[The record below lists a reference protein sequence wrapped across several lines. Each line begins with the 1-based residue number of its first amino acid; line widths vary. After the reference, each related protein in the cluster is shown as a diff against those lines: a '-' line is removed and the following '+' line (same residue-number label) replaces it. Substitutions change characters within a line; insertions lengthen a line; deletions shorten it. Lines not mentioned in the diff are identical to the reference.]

1 MFRPLLV
8 AVAVS
13 LLFSVASDSQA
24 REIKTVEFEVLASSS
39 AGLPFK
45 PRKVE
50 WVLGKVR
57 IEANVKNTSP
67 DDYEWIEVVYTAL
80 DRNRNVLG
88 SAIWHVTP
96 LQLSSGEIGEVDG
109 DLIYTKGRIPS
120 VIQVEVVGET
130 P

>member
-1 MFRPLLV
+1 MYRPIWCAIALCV
-8 AVAVS
+8 
-13 LLFSVASDSQA
+13 LFCFSTDSQA
-24 REIKTVEFEVLASSS
+24 REIKSVRFEVLKTSSV
-39 AGLPFK
+39 GLPFI
-45 PRKVE
+45 PQKVE

-67 DDYEWIEVVYTAL
+67 DEYEWIEVVYTAL

-96 LQLSSGEIGEVDG
+96 LQLASGEIGEVDG
-109 DLIYTKGRIPS
+109 DLINTKGRIPT